1 MGWALA
7 VVSGGVMGGLLYL
20 VPGGVIFGFPASLP
34 LFILAV
40 VIGGVLGMMEQYV
53 E

>member
-1 MGWALA
+1 MDRVLA
-7 VVSGGVMGGLLYL
+7 VVGGGAIGGLLYIM
-20 VPGGVIFGFPASLP
+20 PGGVIFGFPASLP

-40 VIGGVLGMMEQYV
+40 VIGGTLGMIEHYL

>member
-7 VVSGGVMGGLLYL
+7 VVTGGVIGGLLYL

>member
-7 VVSGGVMGGLLYL
+7 VVTGGVIGGLLYL

-53 E
+53 G

>member
-7 VVSGGVMGGLLYL
+7 VVTGGVIGGLLYL

-40 VIGGVLGMMEQYV
+40 VIGGILGLIEHYL